1 MSKPLTNAVTVDMP
15 IGPALDSTIR
25 IKQAVTP
32 QGKPS
37 QTHFQPLDE
46 IRDSQ
51 LVEVR
56 PLTGRTHQI
65 RVHLHSIGLPVV
77 GDPLY
82 GTSRRHRLKSM
93 DDEIRYCLKFFKRQA
108 LHAHRLGFVHP
119 RSGIEM
125 EFKSPLPEDYRKLI
139 NLLNGERYCQTV

>member
-1 MSKPLTNAVTVDMP
+1 
-15 IGPALDSTIR
+15 
-25 IKQAVTP
+25 P

-65 RVHLHSIGLPVV
+65 RVHAAYLGSPILGDKLYGLPDEGFLRWLEEGEACLPMLGCVV
-77 GDPLY
+77 CRQLLHA
-82 GTSRRHRLKSM
+82 S
-93 DDEIRYCLKFFKRQA
+93 EIRFP
-108 LHAHRLGFVHP
+108 HP
-119 RSGIEM
+119 DTGEKIVICA
-125 EFKSPLPEDYRKLI
+125 DNT
-139 NLLNGERYCQTV
+139 NLLRDFSEGPEV